1 VEAEVIDSAGSEPA
15 AAAAPRRSRS
25 QAKAAAS
32 TAEATGA
39 AEELKQAAA
48 QELAEMATTPVTQAT
63 GASAP
68 VAAPTPVS
76 RDPDPVAAGLQQIP
90 RIATL
95 LELDAAYGRVNQLLG
110 SGRIS
115 DDNAERL
122 WSAIARRRNQLEA
135 AAQSADPMADA
146 SEVAP

>member
-1 VEAEVIDSAGSEPA
+1 
-15 AAAAPRRSRS
+15 
-25 QAKAAAS
+25 
-32 TAEATGA
+32 
-39 AEELKQAAA
+39 
-48 QELAEMATTPVTQAT
+48 M
-63 GASAP
+63 
-68 VAAPTPVS
+68 
-76 RDPDPVAAGLQQIP
+76 
-90 RIATL
+90 